1 MKNNKILLICALA
14 LGLPSALSSLMH
26 NVEPVVA
33 RAEVTSNPYRYTFTK
48 QEIKSFGDSV
58 LGEATWNITGD
69 GGYFGYDTNNTAK
82 GQQFGS
88 SGSPCTS
95 LVLSTNSFIDK
106 KITSIKINTSGG
118 SKISANF
125 NVKIDDVIFGS
136 TKPLIATATNYEFKS
151 DVDSYITCTNS
162 LSLNYTQTSKK
173 AIYIK
178 SIEINYLENSENTFI
193 IKYDYNYEGSQSSTD
208 KFTKGG
214 DGVELPTPERFGYN
228 FIGWFT
234 NKEGSGEA
242 LKSPYTPT
250 DNVTLYAKWE
260 EKTKYTITFMM
271 NDGTDTSYEEIK
283 VIENEKISFPK
294 ISPTRKG
301 YKFTG
306 WYTSNEITSLVD
318 KNLIITE
325 NLTLYA
331 GWEESNYISDIL
343 TIEDLPYDKTSEKIT
358 YFNFT
363 DISKDSTAK
372 YSGSTAKNY
381 EYDCIQTN
389 DSYGIYSSKSGGY
402 IRKVTINWNEK
413 TKSGRIIDLYG
424 SHTPFES
431 YSNISKGTKINSDG
445 IVYGK
450 TNEVTIL
457 DNYEYIGI
465 KSRSGAQYINSIT
478 FEWEPIKP
486 TVDETILKSS
496 YLFTEMMDKNTE
508 IKNGI
513 RFVGSVKED
522 KFANLSSVGFNFTL
536 TSNDKNVTK
545 DYVVETTKLYNKI
558 DDSNSNNVVFV
569 NKEEQVFE
577 EKGYLSY
584 SLILNNISETFN
596 ATITFYSYAI
606 IDGVTY
612 NSKTTTINIV
622 NGAKA

>member
-1 MKNNKILLICALA
+1 MDGLLI
-14 LGLPSALSSLMH
+14 
-26 NVEPVVA
+26 
-33 RAEVTSNPYRYTFTK
+33 
-48 QEIKSFGDSV
+48 
-58 LGEATWNITGD
+58 
-69 GGYFGYDTNNTAK
+69 
-82 GQQFGS
+82 
-88 SGSPCTS
+88 
-95 LVLSTNSFIDK
+95 
-106 KITSIKINTSGG
+106 
-118 SKISANF
+118 
-125 NVKIDDVIFGS
+125 
-136 TKPLIATATNYEFKS
+136 
-151 DVDSYITCTNS
+151 
-162 LSLNYTQTSKK
+162 
-173 AIYIK
+173 
-178 SIEINYLENSENTFI
+178 
-193 IKYDYNYEGSQSSTD
+193 
-208 KFTKGG
+208 
-214 DGVELPTPERFGYN
+214 
-228 FIGWFT
+228 
-234 NKEGSGEA
+234 KEGSGEA
-242 LKSPYTPT
+242 VKSPYTPT

-283 VIENEKISFPK
+283 VVENEKISFPK

-331 GWEESNYISDIL
+331 GWEESNYISDVL

-402 IRKVTINWNEK
+402 IRKITINWNEN

-496 YLFTEMMDKNTE
+496 YTFTKMTDGEN
-508 IKNGI
+508 ISNGI

-522 KFANLSSVGFNFTL
+522 KFANLSNVGFNFTL
-536 TSNDKNVTK
+536 TSTDKNVTK
-545 DYVVETTKLYNKI
+545 DYAVETTKLYNKI
-558 DDSNSNNVVFV
+558 DDSNKFVFE
-569 NKEEQVFE
+569 NKEDETFTLD
-577 EKGYLSY
+577 GYLSY

-612 NSKTTTINIV
+612 NSETTTINIV
-622 NGAKA
+622 NGVEA

>member
-1 MKNNKILLICALA
+1 MKKNKILLVCALA
-14 LGLPSALSSLMH
+14 LGLPSAVSNLMH
-26 NVEPVVA
+26 NVEPIVA
-33 RAEVTSNPYRYTFTK
+33 RAEVTSNPYKYTFAKKT
-48 QEIKSFGDSV
+48 IDSFTDFS
-58 LGEATWNITGD
+58 LGEATWTITGD
-69 GGYFGYDTNNTAK
+69 GRYFNYEGTR

-88 SGSPCTS
+88 SGNPCTS
-95 LVLSTNSFIDK
+95 LVLSTNSFASK
-106 KITSIKINTSGG
+106 KITSIKINTSGASG
-118 SKISANF
+118 TSAKLS
-125 NVKIDDVIFGS
+125 VKIDDVIFGS

-214 DGVELPTPERFGYN
+214 DGAELPSPERVGYN

-234 NKEGSGEA
+234 NKDGTGE
-242 LKSPYTPT
+242 KVESPYTPT

-271 NDGTDTSYEEIK
+271 NDGTDTVYDETK
-283 VIENEKISFPK
+283 VIENDKIILPN

-306 WYTSNEITSLVD
+306 WYTSSDATTLFENNTFAFNDLV
-318 KNLIITE
+318 
-325 NLTLYA
+325 LYA
-331 GWEESNYISDIL
+331 GWEESNIIIDSLDSSMLKATDQNYANFENVKVNDAIYAGQNAKSNNGGIQIRTKNSNSGIVSTTSGGLLKKVSIKFEKEGDQVDIYGSNVAYTSATDLYDSDKKGTLI
-343 TIEDLPYDKTSEKIT
+343 
-358 YFNFT
+358 
-363 DISKDSTAK
+363 
-372 YSGSTAKNY
+372 GSL
-381 EYDCIQTN
+381 
-389 DSYGIYSSKSGGY
+389 SKSGELAINDNYKYVG
-402 IRKVTINWNEK
+402 IRS
-413 TKSGRIIDLYG
+413 KSGAAFI
-424 SHTPFES
+424 T
-431 YSNISKGTKINSDG
+431 NIS
-445 IVYGK
+445 
-450 TNEVTIL
+450 
-457 DNYEYIGI
+457 
-465 KSRSGAQYINSIT
+465 
-478 FEWEPIKP
+478 FEWEPVKP
-486 TVDETILKSS
+486 TVDETVLQSS
-496 YLFTEMMDKNTE
+496 YLFTKMMDKNTE

-536 TSNDKNVTK
+536 TSSDKNVTK

-569 NKEEQVFE
+569 NEEEQIFE
-577 EKGYLSY
+577 QKGYLSY
-584 SLILNNISETFN
+584 SLILNNISETFT

>member
-1 MKNNKILLICALA
+1 MKKNKILLVCALA

-33 RAEVTSNPYRYTFTK
+33 RAEVTSNPYKYTFAKKT
-48 QEIKSFGDSV
+48 IDSFTDFS
-58 LGEATWNITGD
+58 LGEATWTITGD
-69 GGYFGYDTNNTAK
+69 GRYFNYEGTR

-88 SGSPCTS
+88 SGNPCTS
-95 LVLSTNSFIDK
+95 LVLSTNSFASK
-106 KITSIKINTSGG
+106 KITSIKINTSGASG
-118 SKISANF
+118 TSAKLS
-125 NVKIDDVIFGS
+125 VKIDDVIFGS

-214 DGVELPTPERFGYN
+214 DGVELPSPERVGYN

-234 NKEGSGEA
+234 NKDGTGE
-242 LKSPYTPT
+242 KVESPYTPT

-271 NDGTDTSYEEIK
+271 NDGTDTVYDETK
-283 VIENEKISFPK
+283 VIENDKIILPN

-306 WYTSNEITSLVD
+306 WYTSSDATTLFENNTFAFNDLV
-318 KNLIITE
+318 
-325 NLTLYA
+325 LYA
-331 GWEESNYISDIL
+331 GWEESNVIIDSLDSSMLKATDQNYANFENVKVNDAIYAGQNAKSNNGGIQIRTKNSNSGIVSTTSGGLLKKVSIKFEKEGDQVDIYGSNVAYTSATDLYDSDKKGTLI
-343 TIEDLPYDKTSEKIT
+343 
-358 YFNFT
+358 
-363 DISKDSTAK
+363 
-372 YSGSTAKNY
+372 GSL
-381 EYDCIQTN
+381 
-389 DSYGIYSSKSGGY
+389 SKSGELAINDNYKYVG
-402 IRKVTINWNEK
+402 IRS
-413 TKSGRIIDLYG
+413 KSGAAFI
-424 SHTPFES
+424 T
-431 YSNISKGTKINSDG
+431 NIS
-445 IVYGK
+445 
-450 TNEVTIL
+450 
-457 DNYEYIGI
+457 
-465 KSRSGAQYINSIT
+465 
-478 FEWEPIKP
+478 FEWEPVKP
-486 TVDETILKSS
+486 TVDETVLQSS
-496 YLFTEMMDKNTE
+496 YLFTKMMDKNTE

-522 KFANLSSVGFNFTL
+522 KFANLSTVGFNFTL
-536 TSNDKNVTK
+536 TSSDKNVTK

-569 NKEEQVFE
+569 NEEEQIFE
-577 EKGYLSY
+577 QKGYLSY
-584 SLILNNISETFN
+584 SLILNNISETFT

-612 NSKTTTINIV
+612 NYN
-622 NGAKA
+622 NQYC

>member
-1 MKNNKILLICALA
+1 MKKNRILLVCALA
-14 LGLPSALSSLMH
+14 LGLPSAVSNLMH
-26 NVEPVVA
+26 NVEPIVA
-33 RAEVTSNPYRYTFTK
+33 RAEVTSNPYRYTFEEK
-48 QEIKSFGDSV
+48 VISSFKDV
-58 LGEATWNITGD
+58 ALGEATWTITGN
-69 GGYFGYDTNNTAK
+69 GGYFGYDGTK

-242 LKSPYTPT
+242 VKSPYTPT

-283 VIENEKISFPK
+283 VVENEKISFPK

-331 GWEESNYISDIL
+331 GWEESNYISDVL

-402 IRKVTINWNEK
+402 IRKITINWNEN

-496 YLFTEMMDKNTE
+496 YTFTKMTDGEN
-508 IKNGI
+508 ISNGI

-522 KFANLSSVGFNFTL
+522 KFANLSNVGFNFTL
-536 TSNDKNVTK
+536 TSTDKNVTK
-545 DYVVETTKLYNKI
+545 DYAVETTKLYNKI
-558 DDSNSNNVVFV
+558 DDSNKFAFE
-569 NKEEQVFE
+569 NKEDETFTLD
-577 EKGYLSY
+577 GYLSY
-584 SLILNNISETFN
+584 SLILNNIAETFN

-622 NGAKA
+622 NGVEA